1 MTILIVIIV
10 HGSNIEL
17 PQNSFLRFVL
27 CPKARSRRSYM
38 KEALRLPFPIRKV
51 IRGSQSRKVNKQF
64 ENDDDDCR
72 SVSEVNDVT
81 QRGARCVTGYFYAE
95 FPRGIRSYDK

>member
-81 QRGARCVTGYFYAE
+81 QRESTVRYGIFLCGIPTGDTE
-95 FPRGIRSYDK
+95 L